1 MRSPAASAVWHYL
14 NEPFLELLDTRNCCV
29 SALADTI
36 VTLGWPRFSTT
47 ETRLTGRPMKAHGP
61 TATYCSD
68 VCRCR
73 YREPSIRMP
82 MPRCDGQP
90 RETQPANHQGHDGEQ
105 PRRRRDPRQWIHPL
119 WASQQGDRTCS
130 AHRCPPETPGHGQL
144 FTPGHNACEP
154 FNRVRGLLLQD
165 LSGPAASPHGGEHH
179 ERSDGHGRQRRDTL
193 QDGPAATCA
202 GGIRSGALRRR
213 AITPVGSART
223 GTLESRGG
231 NVQAVR

>member
-1 MRSPAASAVWHYL
+1 MADEGPRSHGYILQRRLQMPLPRRPASGYRCHAVT
-14 NEPFLELLDTRNCCV
+14 DSR
-29 SALADTI
+29 
-36 VTLGWPRFSTT
+36 
-47 ETRLTGRPMKAHGP
+47 GRPSPLPPG
-61 TATYCSD
+61 T
-68 VCRCR
+68 RWW
-73 YREPSIRMP
+73 
-82 MPRCDGQP
+82 QP
-90 RETQPANHQGHDGEQ
+90 H
-105 PRRRRDPRQWIHPL
+105 RRRDIRQWIYPL
-119 WASQQGDRTCS
+119 WASQQGDRNCS
-130 AHRCPPETPGHGQL
+130 AHRCLPETPGHGQL

-213 AITPVGSART
+213 AISPVGSART